1 MCWSKTDYYAKK
13 IQYFKLQKTSLF
25 GFELRKISIQ
35 ADIQQ
40 HLKKGSQQ
48 LIYEL
53 SKIQIREGM

>member
-1 MCWSKTDYYAKK
+1 MQKRSNTLNCK
-13 IQYFKLQKTSLF
+13 KTSLF

-53 SKIQIREGM
+53 SKIQTREGM